1 MATIWINF
9 NFQEMVE
16 EDSSIPAVVG
26 QTYQELQHSDLLLSQ
41 AHLSY
46 HPWEHQFLSSG
57 NANVISYETK
67 IIFGGFIS
75 RMALSGLDV
84 KLSIGGK

>member
-1 MATIWINF
+1 
-9 NFQEMVE
+9 MVE

-46 HPWEHQFLSSG
+46 HPWEHQFLSSDPDTTVQVVDSVADQDTAVVSLLKG
-57 NANVISYETK
+57 LSVDNIQGIV
-67 IIFGGFIS
+67 S
-75 RMALSGLDV
+75 RLTQAMSQQ
-84 KLSIGGK
+84 